1 MPYLIR
7 SFRDVP
13 GYRQVVSE
21 KYCLLHDANGK
32 VIGKKDWDSTI
43 HPGSRVFMAV
53 LTMVIRTERVHCLRC
68 DNPEDILQPNVDID
82 W

>member
-1 MPYLIR
+1 MCR
-7 SFRDVP
+7 
-13 GYRQVVSE
+13 
-21 KYCLLHDANGK
+21 LLHGANGK

-43 HPGSRVFMAV
+43 HPGPRIFMAI
-53 LTMVIRTERVHCLRC
+53 LTMVIRTERVHCPRC